1 MDLEALEEKILSR
14 EWFYEFQLPSG
25 RKTKSYVAN
34 EIQPIHQTRQW
45 MVFNYLEE
53 RVGDRWGELRCLDL
67 ACHEGYFALQ
77 LALHGCKEVLGIDA
91 REESISNA
99 NLIRDVHGLK
109 NLSFMCGNILEL
121 EDAGLGEFDV
131 VLMLGL
137 LYHVPDII
145 GALSAARTLTKGVC
159 LIETQLAPELP
170 SEMEWGRREFKK
182 QIKGCFAI
190 VDESQE
196 LAAGNREASLRS
208 ISLVPSRGALAYL
221 LPQLGFAEVEMLL
234 PPSDAYEQLARGM
247 RVMIA
252 ATVQRRVLEI
262 AHP

>member
-34 EIQPIHQTRQW
+34 EVQPIHQTRQR

-53 RVGDRWGELRCLDL
+53 RVGDRWCELRCLDL
-67 ACHEGYFALQ
+67 GCHEGYFALQ
-77 LALHGCKEVLGIDA
+77 LASRGCREVLGVDA
-91 REESISNA
+91 REENLGHA
-99 NLIRDVHGLK
+99 TLIRDLHGLG
-109 NLSFMCGNILEL
+109 NLSFRCGNILEL
-121 EDAGLGEFDV
+121 ESAGLGEFDV

-137 LYHVPDII
+137 LYHIPDVI
-145 GALSAARTLTKGVC
+145 GALRVARALTKGVC

-170 SEMEWGRREFKK
+170 SEMEWGRKEFKK

-196 LAAGNREASLRS
+196 LAAGNREASLDS
-208 ISLVPSRGALAYL
+208 ISLVPSRDALAYL

-234 PPSDAYEQLARGM
+234 PLGDAYEQLARGM